1 MKLCTYME
9 YYPKFNFHS
18 HSAHFLHDFLL
29 TSALLAPT
37 TAISTDFVNM
47 NMKLGKWTPG
57 IPKCPYIYQK
67 YIFCQCRKN
76 QKIWPIFSRNMA
88 VLAMTSFCDN
98 CQNRNILKIF
108 KQASVIYGWKDK
120 SKQKSMSIWI
130 IFSRKFQASAPV
142 KNDDVIAKNSHI
154 SAKNSPN
161 LIIFQH

>member
-37 TAISTDFVNM
+37 SAIFTDFVNM

-76 QKIWPIFSRNMA
+76 Q
-88 VLAMTSFCDN
+88 
-98 CQNRNILKIF
+98 Q
-108 KQASVIYGWKDK
+108 
-120 SKQKSMSIWI
+120 IWI

-161 LIIFQH
+161 LIIFPALISNLIFLSNGISHLHVQRFLKILDFRHLSEPATCHLLLPEMPSHYHT